1 MDDKPI
7 RVLMVTTE
15 YPPMQGG
22 VGRYTANLTRALQ
35 KVGLDVY
42 VVCNEKGKGDYY
54 GLSPY
59 NEHNSDVLLKAVYDS
74 KADIVHIQ
82 YEQGLYGLVLNPV
95 NPEKTTTNID
105 SFYHDCKVPIVTTF
119 HSAYTF
125 KQWMNLATITE
136 STSKV
141 GRYAYFMMN
150 SWKCLVNYHSF
161 HNTNK
166 KKLAMSEAS
175 IVFSHYLST
184 LIGGE
189 KSGGRGCNVIYHGAE
204 PSPKVLFQPT
214 KKEARSR
221 FSLPQDRR
229 IALALG
235 FTTATK
241 GWKILEKM
249 KVPDD
254 WIVVVNSSKNHY
266 NKENVN
272 LRFNNSKNNS
282 VIDLQKDFLDEEDL
296 SFLFYAADATI
307 LPYTVTSSSGVMF
320 DGLAHG
326 LPFVASDLGF
336 FKEFSSKGLGITVK
350 RKPDAFAN
358 GLVTLAN
365 NYDTY
370 VREVNKFK
378 QKLKWDLIATQHS
391 TLYEHVL
398 KAKKAIVIRTPN
410 SKATVEADHT
420 NTQKRI

>member
-22 VGRYTANLTRALQ
+22 VGRYTENLTRALQ
-35 KVGLDVY
+35 KLGLDVY
-42 VVCNEKGKGDYY
+42 IVCNEKGKGDYY

-59 NEHNSDVLLKAVYDS
+59 NEHNSDVLLKAAHDS
-74 KADIVHIQ
+74 MADIVHIQ
-82 YEQGLYGLVLNPV
+82 YEQGLYGLVLDPINPD
-95 NPEKTTTNID
+95 KTTTNID

-136 STSKV
+136 STSRV
-141 GRYAYFMMN
+141 GRYAHFMVN
-150 SWKCLVNYHSF
+150 SWKHLVNYHSF
-161 HNTNK
+161 HNINK

-175 IVFSHYLST
+175 IVFSRYLLT
-184 LIGGE
+184 LIGG
-189 KSGGRGCNVIYHGAE
+189 KNSSRGCNVIYHGAE
-204 PSPKVLFQPT
+204 PSPKLLCQPT
-214 KKEARSR
+214 KKDARSR

-249 KVPDD
+249 DIPDN
-254 WIVVVNSSKNHY
+254 WIIVVNSSKNHY
-266 NKENVN
+266 NREKVN
-272 LRFNNSKNNS
+272 LRFNKSKNNS
-282 VIDLQKDFLDEEDL
+282 VIDLQKDFLDEESL

-326 LPFVASDLGF
+326 LPFVATDLGF

-350 RKPDAFAN
+350 RRPDAFAN
-358 GLVTLAN
+358 GLRTLAKD
-365 NYDTY
+365 YDTY
-370 VREVNKFK
+370 VREVNQFK
-378 QKLKWDLIATQHS
+378 EKLKWDLIAIQHS

-398 KAKKAIVIRTPN
+398 NAKKAIVMRTPN
-410 SKATVEADHT
+410 SKVTVEADHT
-420 NTQKRI
+420 NNHKRI

>member
-22 VGRYTANLTRALQ
+22 VGRYTENLTRALQ
-35 KVGLDVY
+35 KLGLDVY
-42 VVCNEKGKGDYY
+42 IVCNEKGKGDYY

-59 NEHNSDVLLKAVYDS
+59 NEHNSDVILKAVHDS

-82 YEQGLYGLVLNPV
+82 YEQGLYGLVLDPI
-95 NPEKTTTNID
+95 NPEKATTNID
-105 SFYHDCKVPIVTTF
+105 TFYHDCKVPIVTTF

-136 STSKV
+136 NTSKV
-141 GRYAYFMMN
+141 GRYAHFMVN
-150 SWKCLVNYHSF
+150 SWKHLLNYHSF
-161 HNTNK
+161 HNINK
-166 KKLAMSEAS
+166 KKLAMSEAG
-175 IVFSHYLST
+175 IVFSHYLSK
-184 LIGGE
+184 LICCDN
-189 KSGGRGCNVIYHGAE
+189 SSRSCNVIYHGAE
-204 PSPKVLFQPT
+204 PSPKLLCQPT

-241 GWKILEKM
+241 GWKLLEKM
-249 KVPDD
+249 DVPDN
-254 WIVVVNSSKNHY
+254 WIIVVNSSKNHY
-266 NKENVN
+266 NKEKVN
-272 LRFNNSKNNS
+272 LRFNKSINNS
-282 VIDLQKDFLDEEDL
+282 VIDLRKDFLDEEDL
-296 SFLFYAADATI
+296 SFLFYAVDATI
-307 LPYTVTSSSGVMF
+307 LPYTVTSSSGVMI

-336 FKEFSSKGLGITVK
+336 FREFSSKGLGITVK

-358 GLVTLAN
+358 GLRTLAKD
-365 NYDTY
+365 YDTY

-378 QKLKWDLIATQHS
+378 EKLKWDLIATQHS
-391 TLYEHVL
+391 ALYENVL
-398 KAKKAIVIRTPN
+398 NAKKAIVIRTLN
-410 SKATVEADHT
+410 SKVTVEADHT
-420 NTQKRI
+420 NNQKRI